1 MPVTDICNASTTT
14 LCCQITQTTCSNVWY
29 VWRGL
34 GQRPR
39 LAASWQQSLGAAA
52 PWMPARQR
60 QTLRSTTKLLS
71 ICPSGPRWRGP
82 VSLLIRGPAGAPCA
96 PAVPWAHPWAGARHH
111 GAPRRAHVAAVA
123 RCQKV
128 PRLAGRAQRGP
139 LATPLNACWR
149 LAALPARAT
158 CGGGLSA
165 CARGCRWHSLRNNA
179 RASRADG
186 AAAMPPLHYRAAGA
200 LSRPR
205 AHKPLRAA
213 RPLPLAACRWPH
225 PGGARP
231 PGPVTGLGRLAR
243 P

>member
-1 MPVTDICNASTTT
+1 
-14 LCCQITQTTCSNVWY
+14 
-29 VWRGL
+29 
-34 GQRPR
+34 
-39 LAASWQQSLGAAA
+39 
-52 PWMPARQR
+52 MPARQR
-60 QTLRSTTKLLS
+60 QGLGSTTKLLS

-96 PAVPWAHPWAGARHH
+96 PAVPWAHPWACAQHH

-165 CARGCRWHSLRNNA
+165 CARGCRWHSLRQNA
-179 RASRADG
+179 RASRAVG
-186 AAAMPPLHYRAAGA
+186 AAAMPPLHFPAAGA

-205 AHKPLRAA
+205 AHKPCRAA
-213 RPLPLAACRWPH
+213 RPPPLAACRWPH

-231 PGPVTGLGRLAR
+231 PGPVSGLGRAAR

>member
-1 MPVTDICNASTTT
+1 
-14 LCCQITQTTCSNVWY
+14 
-29 VWRGL
+29 
-34 GQRPR
+34 
-39 LAASWQQSLGAAA
+39 
-52 PWMPARQR
+52 MPARQR

-82 VSLLIRGPAGAPCA
+82 VSLLLRGPAGAPCA
-96 PAVPWAHPWAGARHH
+96 PAVPWARPWAGAHHH

-139 LATPLNACWR
+139 LATPRNACWR

-165 CARGCRWHSLRNNA
+165 CARGCRWHSLPPNA
-179 RASRADG
+179 RASRAVG
-186 AAAMPPLHYRAAGA
+186 AAAMPPLHFAASGA

-205 AHKPLRAA
+205 AHKPCRAA

-231 PGPVTGLGRLAR
+231 PGPVSGLGRAAR

>member
-1 MPVTDICNASTTT
+1 M
-14 LCCQITQTTCSNVWY
+14 
-29 VWRGL
+29 
-34 GQRPR
+34 
-39 LAASWQQSLGAAA
+39 
-52 PWMPARQR
+52 
-60 QTLRSTTKLLS
+60 
-71 ICPSGPRWRGP
+71 
-82 VSLLIRGPAGAPCA
+82 SLLIRGPAGAPCA
-96 PAVPWAHPWAGARHH
+96 PAVPWAHPWAGAQHH

-213 RPLPLAACRWPH
+213 RPLPLAACRWPL

-243 P
+243 PCFYNGPYSGLCPSAALARTRARLAGALQPAMSPLSRAANLGATAPSPPEPQRRRRALLLILIP

>member
-1 MPVTDICNASTTT
+1 M
-14 LCCQITQTTCSNVWY
+14 
-29 VWRGL
+29 
-34 GQRPR
+34 
-39 LAASWQQSLGAAA
+39 
-52 PWMPARQR
+52 
-60 QTLRSTTKLLS
+60 
-71 ICPSGPRWRGP
+71 
-82 VSLLIRGPAGAPCA
+82 SLLIRGPAGAPCA
-96 PAVPWAHPWAGARHH
+96 PAVPWAHPWAGAHHH

-128 PRLAGRAQRGP
+128 PRLAGRAQRDP

-179 RASRADG
+179 RASRAVG
-186 AAAMPPLHYRAAGA
+186 AAAMPPLHCPASGA

-205 AHKPLRAA
+205 AHKPCRAA

-225 PGGARP
+225 LVGPGRP
-231 PGPVTGLGRLAR
+231 ALCRALAVRPGPDFITGLFRALAPSAALARTRARLAGALQPAMSPLSR
-243 P
+243 AANLGATAPSPPEPQRRRRALLLILIP